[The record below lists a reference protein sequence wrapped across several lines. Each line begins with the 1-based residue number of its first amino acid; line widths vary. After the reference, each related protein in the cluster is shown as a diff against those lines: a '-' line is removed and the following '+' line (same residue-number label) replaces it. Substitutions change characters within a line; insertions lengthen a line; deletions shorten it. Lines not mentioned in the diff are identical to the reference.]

1 MSSPV
6 KDSFSRVG
14 RLNALFTEHPA
25 SINES
30 YFQHFRHAMRY
41 AGILGVT
48 AVAAALHALIP
59 CLCET
64 TARRKIASLNE
75 ELQSRSSLKNN

>member
-6 KDSFSRVG
+6 KSSFPRVG

-41 AGILGVT
+41 AGILSSI
-48 AVAAALHALIP
+48 AAAAALHALIP

-64 TARRKIASLNE
+64 TARRKIEALNE
-75 ELQSRSSLKNN
+75 ELQNRSAPKND

>member
-1 MSSPV
+1 MSSLI
-6 KDSFSRVG
+6 KNRFAQVG
-14 RLNALFTEHPA
+14 RLQALFTEHPA

-48 AVAAALHALIP
+48 AAAAALHALIP
-59 CLCET
+59 CLCES
-64 TARRKIASLNE
+64 TARQKIAALNE
-75 ELQSRSSLKNN
+75 ELTSRSAPKSD